1 MNTPVGTGGVE
12 LTPRRTQQLALAA
25 CCCSTQ
31 VVVMDEATAEGGSD
45 TAQALDRA
53 ALGDLVVV
61 MDDGRVVERGRP
73 DELRSAVCGQGP
85 RPAVGSRGTRHRVT
99 GSPRPSARPA
109 RLRTPPTTPH

>member
-25 CCCSTQ
+25 CLLLDPE

-53 ALGDLVVV
+53 PLGDLVVV

-73 DELRSAVCGQGP
+73 DGLRAAGRVYARLWAAGE
-85 RPAVGSRGTRHRVT
+85 RGT
-99 GSPRPSARPA
+99 G
-109 RLRTPPTTPH
+109 